1 MKAKYLSKM
10 PLYSSYSMF
19 SNESNESLNVTE
31 DKTAETTLASPTPAL
46 ESPSSVKL
54 NFRYVIFDPDFGFWT
69 LPTGLFDSKWN
80 LLFQFTFSLKKSQ
93 SMVSTSSSSKTSS
106 STGSVIPR
114 DKSLQSFTQALI
126 HAEPPQENIYESV
139 DNTDSSTQNL
149 EMVELTNGKTK
160 RSDSSYTFQSY
171 EGSSRSS
178 TLSSAICKPLMG
190 TRVLPPRNRFLEVDS
205 NPSSAYYR

>member
-1 MKAKYLSKM
+1 
-10 PLYSSYSMF
+10 
-19 SNESNESLNVTE
+19 
-31 DKTAETTLASPTPAL
+31 
-46 ESPSSVKL
+46 
-54 NFRYVIFDPDFGFWT
+54 
-69 LPTGLFDSKWN
+69 
-80 LLFQFTFSLKKSQ
+80 
-93 SMVSTSSSSKTSS
+93 MVSTSSSSKTSS

-178 TLSSAICKPLMG
+178 TLSSANCKPLMG

>member
-1 MKAKYLSKM
+1 MSLSIHFKIV
-10 PLYSSYSMF
+10 F
-19 SNESNESLNVTE
+19 QSN
-31 DKTAETTLASPTPAL
+31 
-46 ESPSSVKL
+46 
-54 NFRYVIFDPDFGFWT
+54 
-69 LPTGLFDSKWN
+69 
-80 LLFQFTFSLKKSQ
+80 FSLKKSQ

>member
-1 MKAKYLSKM
+1 M
-10 PLYSSYSMF
+10 
-19 SNESNESLNVTE
+19 N
-31 DKTAETTLASPTPAL
+31 
-46 ESPSSVKL
+46 
-54 NFRYVIFDPDFGFWT
+54 I
-69 LPTGLFDSKWN
+69 GLFNSKWY
-80 LLFQFTFSLKKSQ
+80 LLFHSNFSLKKSQ

>member
-54 NFRYVIFDPDFGFWT
+54 NFRYVLYDLDFGFWT
-69 LPTGLFDSKWN
+69 FTTGLFDSKWY
-80 LLFQFTFSLKKSQ
+80 LQFQITFSLKKSQ